1 MAKQFDRMLPEHVA
15 FIERQKVFFTASAA
29 PDGRVNVSPK
39 GLDTLR
45 VLDDATIGY
54 LDLTGSGN
62 ESAAH
67 LRVSPRLT
75 LMFCAFEGPPMILRL
90 YGEGRVLRLGAPA
103 FEERAARFPRLPGAR
118 QIIELHVELVQTSC
132 GFGVPLMAFQ
142 EDRTALTRQAE
153 AWGPDGLADY
163 WRRKNVRSIDGLPT
177 GLFDDDE
184 EAVGAGAGTEGAAP
198 K

>member
-1 MAKQFDRMLPEHVA
+1 MAKQFARMLPEHVT
-15 FIERQKVFFTASAA
+15 FIEQQRLFFTASAA

-45 VLDDATIGY
+45 VLDDATVAY

-67 LRVSPRLT
+67 LRVSPRFT
-75 LMFCAFEGPPMILRL
+75 LMFCAFEGAPLVLRL
-90 YGEGRVLRLGAPA
+90 YGVGRVLRPGTPE
-103 FEERAARFPRLPGAR
+103 FDRRAAHFTMLPGAR
-118 QIIELHVELVQTSC
+118 QIIEVRVELVQTSC
-132 GFGVPLMAFQ
+132 GFGVPVMTFQ

-153 AWGPDGLADY
+153 AWGPDGLTDY

-177 GLFDDDE
+177 GLFREDE
-184 EAVGAGAGTEGAAP
+184 ATETP
-198 K
+198 